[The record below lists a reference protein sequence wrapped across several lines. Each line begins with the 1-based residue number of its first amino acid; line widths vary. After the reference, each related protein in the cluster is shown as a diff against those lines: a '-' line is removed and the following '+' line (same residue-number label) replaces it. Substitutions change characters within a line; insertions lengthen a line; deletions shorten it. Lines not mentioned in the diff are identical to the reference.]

1 MIADRDAESRELR
14 TQVEELEE
22 SHRDAH
28 SKFEAALEHQEQQLE
43 LKEDEIEGAN
53 IEIQQLGQRV
63 WELEDEGERLK
74 EDNERVKEEVTVDR
88 EALESVITALKEVCL
103 DISSIVYCPTQR
115 HLLESGL
122 VKRSITRND
131 IPL

>member
-1 MIADRDAESRELR
+1 MIADRDVESRELR

-28 SKFEAALEHQEQQLE
+28 SKFEAALEYQEQQLE
-43 LKEDEIEGAN
+43 LKEDEIEEAN

-63 WELEDEGERLK
+63 WDLEDEGERLK
-74 EDNERVKEEVTVDR
+74 DDNERIREEATVDH
-88 EALESVITALKEVCL
+88 EALESAITALKEVCL
-103 DISSIVYCPTQR
+103 NIFSVVYGQIQR

-122 VKRSITRND
+122 VKRPIRRND
-131 IPL
+131 ISL